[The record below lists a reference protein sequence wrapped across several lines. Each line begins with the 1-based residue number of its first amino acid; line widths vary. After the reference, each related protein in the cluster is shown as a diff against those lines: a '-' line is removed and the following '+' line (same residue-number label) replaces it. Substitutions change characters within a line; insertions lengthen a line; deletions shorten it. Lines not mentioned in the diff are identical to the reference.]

1 MIDLHLEY
9 CYDGRETSHFFMEK
23 DKLKKIISK
32 LKLIVDELE
41 SEVYSDINCTDAADI
56 ISRLNAHENM
66 NNQVKV
72 ELIEVIQEATPD
84 CPWDAND

>member
-1 MIDLHLEY
+1 M
-9 CYDGRETSHFFMEK
+9 F
-23 DKLKKIISK
+23 
-32 LKLIVDELE
+32 ELLL
-41 SEVYSDINCTDAADI
+41 YSDINCTDAADM

-72 ELIEVIQEATPD
+72 ELVEVIQEATPD